1 MCDTKFLLEA
11 RRFAGCFVDASEE
24 RHLRSWHGKAAV
36 DRQGVSGRISEGRTN
51 MAQRVSQKGKR
62 QALPPRQRTGRAAP
76 GDPKRNGE
84 ARLAAEEERDQLK
97 SQLAE
102 AQAMI
107 AKLEQARDEAVS
119 RIDWTIDSLHNVLE
133 SDA

>member
-1 MCDTKFLLEA
+1 
-11 RRFAGCFVDASEE
+11 
-24 RHLRSWHGKAAV
+24 
-36 DRQGVSGRISEGRTN
+36 

-62 QALPPRQRTGRAAP
+62 QAPPPRQRTGRAARRSR
-76 GDPKRNGE
+76 PKTQTGRR
-84 ARLAAEEERDQLK
+84 AWRRPSSERDQLK
-97 SQLAE
+97 AQLAE

-119 RIDWTIDSLHNVLE
+119 RIDWAIDSLHNVLE

>member
-1 MCDTKFLLEA
+1 
-11 RRFAGCFVDASEE
+11 
-24 RHLRSWHGKAAV
+24 
-36 DRQGVSGRISEGRTN
+36 

-62 QALPPRQRTGRAAP
+62 QALPPRQRTGRATP
-76 GDPKRNGE
+76 GDPRRNGE
-84 ARLAAEEERDQLK
+84 ARLEAAESERDQLK
-97 SQLAE
+97 AQLAE